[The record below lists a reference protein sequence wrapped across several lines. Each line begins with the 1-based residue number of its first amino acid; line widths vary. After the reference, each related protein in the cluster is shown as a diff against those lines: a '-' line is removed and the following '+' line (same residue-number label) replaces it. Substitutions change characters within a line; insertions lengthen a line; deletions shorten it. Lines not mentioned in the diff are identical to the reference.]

1 MKKKVTEI
9 EIIKYVAERGD
20 HKGQAGEY
28 VQLTLQNRGKNWIAQ
43 ANKNDDVLP
52 ITRPQSIVNI
62 WKGFAEQLKDGKK
75 TIEEVV
81 PTEFREIDNV
91 FKVNV
96 PLDGNYYRLYR
107 KNVVD
112 ATSGKI
118 VHKKG
123 DYYTMDDG
131 KTPQIYDSLNVLA
144 IKYEDDDTGEMCWLQ
159 TPESIV
165 RDMINRGYYA
175 PIVANASSSQDD
187 NVIVVNEAGSDQ
199 DPDVK
204 PEPTAEELKA
214 ELERLK
220 AIAANA

>member
-1 MKKKVTEI
+1 MKKKVTKI
-9 EIIKYVAERGD
+9 EIVKYVAERGD
-20 HKGQAGEY
+20 HKGQTGEY
-28 VQLTLQNRGKNWIAQ
+28 IQLTLENRGKNWIAQ
-43 ANKNDDVLP
+43 ANKSDDFLP
-52 ITRPQSIVNI
+52 ITRPQSLVDI

-107 KNVVD
+107 KDVVD
-112 ATSGKI
+112 ASGKI
-118 VHKKG
+118 IHKKG
-123 DYYTMDDG
+123 DYYMMDDG
-131 KTPQIYDSLNVLA
+131 RTPQIYDSLNVLA

-175 PIVANASSSQDD
+175 P
-187 NVIVVNEAGSDQ
+187 VVTNTVSEDVQTVVSEAGSDEA
-199 DPDVK
+199 PESGH
-204 PEPTAEELKA
+204 EPTADELKA

-220 AIAANA
+220 AKAANA